1 MAWASIAS
9 IYIKPVYKNKK
20 ILHKL
25 TFNLWDCYIPTTAS
39 GVVGG
44 AVDGPVVALTVVAGT
59 VIGAAEGKNR
69 NDVKCCKYFFYIY
82 FYRTRKYFPAF

>member
-1 MAWASIAS
+1 M
-9 IYIKPVYKNKK
+9 
-20 ILHKL
+20 
-25 TFNLWDCYIPTTAS
+25 
-39 GVVGG
+39 VGG